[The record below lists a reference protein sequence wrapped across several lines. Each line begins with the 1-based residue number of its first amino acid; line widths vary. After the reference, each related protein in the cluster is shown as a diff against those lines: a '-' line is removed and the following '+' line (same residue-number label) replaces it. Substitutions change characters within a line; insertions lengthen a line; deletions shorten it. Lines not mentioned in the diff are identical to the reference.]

1 MAEVVFL
8 IVIAISV
15 IALFA
20 VEAAR
25 AKQLDKLEN
34 RIEFLQDRI
43 IELATKSDVQDAML
57 KLKTNN
63 PDRKLLRV
71 TNKETGSVKLRVVTS
86 EGEEIK
92 DLNIK

>member
-20 VEAAR
+20 VEATR

-34 RIEFLQDRI
+34 RIEFLQDRL